1 MFYLYSVIRLIQ
13 QYLKENNLGR
23 TLRALQEET
32 SITLNTVDSVE
43 SFMADINQGH
53 WDTVLKAI
61 QTLKLPDKKLID
73 LYEQVCLLNRS
84 WSEVSGNFYEKWP
97 AYLRILVYNLIMWCC
112 NIFLVYSGYL
122 FNTFKQLHNIQQVVL
137 ELIELRELGAAK
149 SVLRNTDPLIM
160 LKQTMPER

>member
-1 MFYLYSVIRLIQ
+1 MPCSVIRLIQ

-73 LYEQVCLLNRS
+73 LYEQASLGCVAIVC
-84 WSEVSGNFYEKWP
+84 P
-97 AYLRILVYNLIMWCC
+97 
-112 NIFLVYSGYL
+112 
-122 FNTFKQLHNIQQVVL
+122 Q
-137 ELIELRELGAAK
+137 
-149 SVLRNTDPLIM
+149 
-160 LKQTMPER
+160 